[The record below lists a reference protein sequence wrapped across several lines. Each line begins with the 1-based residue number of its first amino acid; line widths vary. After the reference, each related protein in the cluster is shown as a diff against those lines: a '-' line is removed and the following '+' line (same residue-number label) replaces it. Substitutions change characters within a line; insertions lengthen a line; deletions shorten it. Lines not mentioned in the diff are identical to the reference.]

1 VTAQVVAIALTEVPD
16 WALYAGLVALG
27 VGLLGVLILLVPF
40 ERKMSAEERVTQY
53 TKGQPGQ
60 AVKQEDQLATA
71 KSAAASVLK
80 RNKGLETRI
89 ATRLQGAGSELNASE
104 WLLLHTAICVVAGFL
119 GTIIGGGRLLIGV
132 LFLVG
137 GVILPWFYLGFR
149 RRKRR
154 KAFNSGLPETLQ
166 LMAGSL
172 SAGLS
177 LAQSIDTI
185 VREGV
190 EPISSEFRRVLV
202 EARLGVSLESAL
214 DGVAERFE
222 SKDFAWVVMAINIQ
236 RRVGGNLAEL
246 LETVAHTIR
255 EREYMR
261 RQVSALAAEGK
272 LSAFV
277 LGGLPPIFL
286 IYLVLTKWDYVD
298 VLFTTHL
305 GWLMLGGAVFILSLG
320 AFWMSRIIK
329 VEV

>member
-1 VTAQVVAIALTEVPD
+1 
-16 WALYAGLVALG
+16 
-27 VGLLGVLILLVPF
+27 
-40 ERKMSAEERVTQY
+40 M
-53 TKGQPGQ
+53 
-60 AVKQEDQLATA
+60 
-71 KSAAASVLK
+71 
-80 RNKGLETRI
+80 
-89 ATRLQGAGSELNASE
+89 
-104 WLLLHTAICVVAGFL
+104 
-119 GTIIGGGRLLIGV
+119 
-132 LFLVG
+132 
-137 GVILPWFYLGFR
+137 
-149 RRKRR
+149 
-154 KAFNSGLPETLQ
+154 
-166 LMAGSL
+166 

-202 EARLGVSLESAL
+202 EARLGVSLETSL

-277 LGGLPPIFL
+277 LGGLPPLFL
-286 IYLVLTKWDYVD
+286 IYLVLTKWDYVE
-298 VLFTTHL
+298 VLFTRPL
-305 GWLMLGGAVFILSLG
+305 GWLMLAGGALILG
-320 AFWMSRIIK
+320 IGGFWMSRIIK